1 MSRTNSPWAR
11 DIIEGFALKKPVL
24 ACGLDNTF
32 IKNNVTG
39 ILIDDYN
46 EEIIIKNLINLSKS
60 PRKVLNMGN
69 NAHQLINRLC
79 NLKNF

>member
-1 MSRTNSPWAR
+1 MRHHR
-11 DIIEGFALKKPVL
+11 GLCIKKPVL

-46 EEIIIKNLINLSKS
+46 EEIIIKILLT
-60 PRKVLNMGN
+60 LE
-69 NAHQLINRLC
+69 
-79 NLKNF
+79 KNHLEKF